1 MKNAPDAC
9 ARRIP
14 VMALVLGICSV
25 LSMADAGAQSGWK
38 PAKPVEF
45 VNPAAPGGSVDLM
58 IRLTKKFAEDTR
70 TFDVRSEEHTSELQS
85 R

>member
-1 MKNAPDAC
+1 MGNSAVAC
-9 ARRIP
+9 ARRMRVIAA
-14 VMALVLGICSV
+14 AL
-25 LSMADAGAQSGWK
+25 AAGACWFAGAAAAQGGWK

-70 TFDVRSEEHTSELQS
+70 CIVSYERSFVRPVL
-85 R
+85 